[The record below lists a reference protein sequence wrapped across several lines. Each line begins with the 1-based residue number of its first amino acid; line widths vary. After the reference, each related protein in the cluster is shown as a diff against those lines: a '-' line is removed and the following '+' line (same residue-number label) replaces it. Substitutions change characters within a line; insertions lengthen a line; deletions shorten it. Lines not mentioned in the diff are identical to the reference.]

1 MPKIVNHD
9 QRRQVLGE
17 AAWRVI
23 LRDGI
28 DGATTRQI
36 ARESGYSAG
45 VLSHYFESKDDILL
59 EALRISHTI
68 INKRLGSIL
77 EHQTGFEALRTF
89 CYDAVPL
96 YGEQARETQL
106 EISFWSRALVK
117 DSLRRVQLAESSYW
131 RDILLDVI
139 IAAQELGEL
148 VDGDPQ
154 IMTDVLSGLIDGLS
168 VHALLF
174 PDRYDEKRLIT
185 LIDAQLALWSTA
197 TSGRD
202 YSSP

>member
-1 MPKIVNHD
+1 MPKIVDHD

-68 INKRLGSIL
+68 INERLGSIL

-96 YGEQARETQL
+96 YVEQARETQL

-154 IMTDVLSGLIDGLS
+154 IMTDILAGLIDGLS

-185 LIDAQLALWSTA
+185 LINAQLALWSTA
-197 TSGRD
+197 TSGRLC
-202 YSSP
+202 SSP

>member
-1 MPKIVNHD
+1 MPRLRGSKMPKIVNHD

-28 DGATTRQI
+28 DGPTTRHI
-36 ARESGYSAG
+36 GRESGYSAG

-59 EALRISHTI
+59 EALRICHTI

-89 CYDAVPL
+89 GYDAVPL

-154 IMTDVLSGLIDGLS
+154 IMTDVLAGRIDGLG
-168 VHALLF
+168 VAGLRF
-174 PDRYDEKRLIT
+174 P
-185 LIDAQLALWSTA
+185 A
-197 TSGRD
+197 
-202 YSSP
+202 

>member
-68 INKRLGSIL
+68 INERLGSIL
-77 EHQTGFEALRTF
+77 ENQTGFEALRTF

-131 RDILLDVI
+131 RDILLDI
-139 IAAQELGEL
+139 IIGAQELGEL

-154 IMTDVLSGLIDGLS
+154 IMTDVLAGLIDGLS

-185 LIDAQLALWSTA
+185 LINAQLALWSTA
-197 TSGRD
+197 TSGRRC
-202 YSSP
+202 SSP

>member
-154 IMTDVLSGLIDGLS
+154 IMTDVLAGLIDGLS

>member
-154 IMTDVLSGLIDGLS
+154 IMTDVLAGLIDGLS

-197 TSGRD
+197 TSGRHC
-202 YSSP
+202 SSP

>member
-1 MPKIVNHD
+1 MCIRD
-9 QRRQVLGE
+9 RVLGE

-68 INKRLGSIL
+68 INERLGSIL
-77 EHQTGFEALRTF
+77 ENQTGFEALRTF

-106 EISFWSRALVK
+106 EISFW
-117 DSLRRVQLAESSYW
+117 
-131 RDILLDVI
+131 
-139 IAAQELGEL
+139 
-148 VDGDPQ
+148 
-154 IMTDVLSGLIDGLS
+154 
-168 VHALLF
+168 
-174 PDRYDEKRLIT
+174 
-185 LIDAQLALWSTA
+185 
-197 TSGRD
+197 
-202 YSSP
+202 